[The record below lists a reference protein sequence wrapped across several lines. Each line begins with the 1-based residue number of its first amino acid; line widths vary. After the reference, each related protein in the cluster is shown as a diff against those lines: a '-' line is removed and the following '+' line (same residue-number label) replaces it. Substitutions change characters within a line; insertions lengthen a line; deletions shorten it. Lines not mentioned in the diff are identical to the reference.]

1 MFEKMSQ
8 SEGKV
13 VGYKVVGTIT
23 KADYEIFVPEVEAL
37 VKQEGTIN
45 MLLDMTHFKWEKINA
60 WGSDWKFGREYHQKI
75 DKLALVGD
83 KKWEEWITKL
93 AEPFF
98 AGQAKFFPPD
108 DMDDAWKWL
117 N

>member
-13 VGYKVVGTIT
+13 VGYKLIGTIT
-23 KADYEIFVPEVEAL
+23 KADYETLMPEVEAL

-45 MLLDMTHFKWEKINA
+45 MLLDLSQFRWEKINA
-60 WGSDWKFGREYHQKI
+60 WGSDWKFGREYYQKI
-75 DKLALVGD
+75 TKLAIVGD
-83 KKWEEWITKL
+83 KKWEEWSTKL
-93 AEPFF
+93 AEPFY
-98 AGQAKFFPPD
+98 AGEAKYFSAD
-108 DMDDAWKWL
+108 SVDEAWKWL